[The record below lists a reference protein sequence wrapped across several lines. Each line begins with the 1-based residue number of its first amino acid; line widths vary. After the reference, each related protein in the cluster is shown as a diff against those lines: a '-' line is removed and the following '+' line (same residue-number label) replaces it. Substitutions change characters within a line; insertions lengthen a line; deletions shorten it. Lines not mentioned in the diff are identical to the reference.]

1 MTNTPAAR
9 GSLWGRFRFA
19 VVGALLSSPPPRG
32 ERGEPDHCL
41 WPAHPPEG
49 RGAACLGFRTPSEVF
64 FGKPLPAIAFEI

>member
-32 ERGEPDHCL
+32 ELKAALRAL
-41 WPAHPPEG
+41 AAKTWTHPVTG
-49 RGAACLGFRTPSEVF
+49 RDVHF
-64 FGKPLPAIAFEI
+64 